1 MAGICEC
8 LLLLGKLLG
17 KGLLLVLQSSHL
29 TLFAGELGGSAFDT
43 GSKLAALL
51 IELVNLLFKLS
62 L

>member
-1 MAGICEC
+1 
-8 LLLLGKLLG
+8 
-17 KGLLLVLQSSHL
+17 L